1 MHIAARKGN
10 IEAAEILMKVNS
22 QLALSQNFAGETPF
36 HIAISTINMQFLQ
49 TLSPMKI
56 EALYVKNAD
65 GENPLFFAAR
75 LGNLDIFN
83 WFAGKIDFFKARGE

>member
-36 HIAISTINMQFLQ
+36 HIAISTINMQFL
-49 TLSPMKI
+49 
-56 EALYVKNAD
+56 
-65 GENPLFFAAR
+65 
-75 LGNLDIFN
+75 
-83 WFAGKIDFFKARGE
+83 